1 MRKTK
6 IIIIVIA
13 ISLSG
18 CMQDESGVEIP
29 GGYWCKRFNK
39 IYDFGFIR
47 NSGNLCFNKSYLYK
61 ISCDTEAR
69 AEFIIDCARAANP
82 MSDEEG
88 EDLVKE
94 CGRQSEMFC
103 VNKYF
108 TELNK

>member
-18 CMQDESGVEIP
+18 CMQDELGVEIP

-47 NSGNLCFNKSYLYK
+47 NSGDLCFNKSYLYK

-69 AEFIIDCARAANP
+69 AKFIISITA
-82 MSDEEG
+82 
-88 EDLVKE
+88 
-94 CGRQSEMFC
+94 
-103 VNKYF
+103 
-108 TELNK
+108 